1 MNKQNI
7 NMLQDLYKFGFTGKT
22 NVEDRFKDCSYSV
35 DVKWSWYLPEE
46 MAYLGEQLMLTTI
59 KKDFYIQEKLDGI
72 TEMRVFNEEE
82 AKRIIANL
90 YSVKKDVTNKY
101 PQLKTP
107 DYSTWKKLYFVK
119 IMW

>member
-1 MNKQNI
+1 
-7 NMLQDLYKFGFTGKT
+7 
-22 NVEDRFKDCSYSV
+22 
-35 DVKWSWYLPEE
+35 

>member
-1 MNKQNI
+1 
-7 NMLQDLYKFGFTGKT
+7 MLQDLYKFGITGKA
-22 NVEDRFKDCSYSV
+22 NVEDRFKDCSYNV

-59 KKDFYIQEKLDGI
+59 KKDFHIQEKLDGI
-72 TEMRVFNEEE
+72 TEMRVFNEKES
-82 AKRIIANL
+82 KRIIANL
-90 YSVKKDVTNKY
+90 YKVKDDVTNKY

-107 DYSTWKKLYFVK
+107 DYSTLKKLYFVK